1 MCPTTV
7 CCYRYSRFPDDR
19 GIWSCS
25 RFDGARQRV
34 SLMVLVPPRARELV
48 LPSNISLIDIT
59 SEAWAF
65 TCSAQYAFPPVT
77 LSWLKVS
84 GRFIS
89 TLTTLK
95 YIYLN
100 HGDYSLFH
108 QILGVAF
115 FNLLGRCLKFLRNY
129 VFIFPQLP

>member
-1 MCPTTV
+1 MLLHCRDVPCHSIILLYLLFLFPWTQSPLTMYPSIV

-34 SLMVLVPPRARELV
+34 NLMVLVPPRARELV
-48 LPSNISLIDIT
+48 LPSNISLVDIT

-95 YIYLN
+95 YIYLT
-100 HGDYSLFH
+100 L
-108 QILGVAF
+108 
-115 FNLLGRCLKFLRNY
+115 
-129 VFIFPQLP
+129 